1 MAGMAKSNRQRKRD
15 RAVRQAKSARKQAAV
30 QTQRVYDAVI
40 EQVLEARQKVLD
52 PQTPVGEVAD
62 LLAQTYAGSPIPAR
76 TVEELQSAGAAP
88 ERLVQI
94 AEALRAAEHDAGRDE
109 SLTYLLFA
117 AGAAHAAGDGGQAH
131 RLLDEA
137 LRILD
142 ILDGLDDDDDEPQIW
157 IRIMGHL
164 RLLGRGA
171 DALELTE
178 DRLRRDP
185 EDQAAAE
192 QYAAGISN
200 AFKLVAADG
209 AAAHPREQAALD
221 RFADRS
227 DLAELQDAVA
237 AYIPRSRYRESIEDS
252 VAGWL
257 SIARDW
263 DPRERAGLAVLV
275 EEQAPMVATPS
286 PDGTA
291 MEDPGGD
298 DDSTGLLR
306 DFAAD
311 GDVPAALRERV
322 RVWREHVHY
331 GLWQVAEPDPAPGV
345 ECIDITTGV
354 LRYVEFPAE
363 MIERLPRWG
372 VLFGPVVPV
381 EGIWRSTGNAVQ
393 LSPSEADAMAETLM
407 DALEGLVQDLAG
419 ESSKRAFRRAR
430 QPIPFGHAGPHDVL
444 AYHGDGPGPQTI
456 QLMNY
461 VACSLLPRLTVDL
474 HDHRAAPPAMRNSDG
489 DPLKVISARIAVR
502 DAATLAGRLADH
514 ADFRR
519 DEDDP
524 AKLVWLGRLIPEDQR
539 AVMLANLNRGIDT
552 DDPGIPGRPDD
563 DGPQRWVRGQLEI
576 AGRELTVEV
585 NSEHRL
591 ARLLGVL
598 TKLGES
604 PSVIDETQVD
614 PAQDLAWPAGPVAI
628 PRGAAPAEEGWE
640 KHWLDGPVPALRGRT
655 PRETAESGDWPVLEA
670 MLRQFEYEADILAA
684 SGQSG
689 VDTAYL
695 RAELNLPAD
704 PWEINR

>member
-1 MAGMAKSNRQRKRD
+1 MARSNRQRKRD
-15 RAVRQAKSARKQAAV
+15 RAIRQAKSARKQS
-30 QTQRVYDAVI
+30 R
-40 EQVLEARQKVLD
+40 
-52 PQTPVGEVAD
+52 
-62 LLAQTYAGSPIPAR
+62 
-76 TVEELQSAGAAP
+76 GAAP

-117 AGAAHAAGDGGQAH
+117 AGAAHAAGDGGQAR

-142 ILDGLDDDDDEPQIW
+142 GLHDDDDEPQIW

-185 EDQAAAE
+185 EDQAAAG
-192 QYAAGISN
+192 QYAIGISD
-200 AFKLVAADG
+200 AFKRVAAEG
-209 AAAHPREQAALD
+209 SAAHPAEQAALD

-227 DLAELQDAVA
+227 NLAELQDAIA
-237 AYIPRSRYRESIEDS
+237 AYVPRSRYREPIGDS

-263 DPRERAGLAVLV
+263 DPHERAALGILV
-275 EEQAPMVATPS
+275 QEQAQVVATVS
-286 PDGTA
+286 PDDTVAGS
-291 MEDPGGD
+291 PGDD

-306 DFAAD
+306 DFAAHS
-311 GDVPAALRERV
+311 DVPVALRERA
-322 RVWREHVHY
+322 RVWREHIHY

-345 ECIDITTGV
+345 ECVDITTGV
-354 LRYVEFPAE
+354 IRYVEFPAE

-381 EGIWRSTGNAVQ
+381 DGIWRSTGNAVQ

-407 DALEGLVQDLAG
+407 DALEGLVQDLSG

-461 VACSLLPRLTVDL
+461 VACSLLPRLTADL
-474 HDHRAAPPAMRNSDG
+474 HDYRTTPPAMLNSDG
-489 DPLKVISARIAVR
+489 DPMKVINARIAVR

-524 AKLVWLGRLIPEDQR
+524 AKLVWLGKLIPEDQR
-539 AVMLANLNRGIDT
+539 AVMLANLNPGIDT

-585 NSEHRL
+585 NSENRL
-591 ARLLGVL
+591 ARLLEVL

-614 PAQDLAWPAGPVAI
+614 PAQDLAWPAGPVTI
-628 PRGAAPAEEGWE
+628 PRGAAPAGEGWE
-640 KHWLDGPVPALRGRT
+640 KHWLDGPVPVLHGRT
-655 PRETAESGDWPVLEA
+655 PRETAESGDWPMLEA

-684 SGQSG
+684 SGQAG

-704 PWEINR
+704 PWEINRSRAHLRPGRPG